1 MARRDQAAQYSEAL
15 LEIIRREHPD
25 LLTPVLE
32 AAFREVPRHAF
43 LPDAEMQEA
52 YEDKAMPIKRAPDG
66 SVVSSCS
73 QPSMIALMLRQLDLR
88 PGDNVLEIGAG
99 TGYNAAL
106 MQHLVGEHGNVTT
119 IELDKEIAQQ
129 AAMNLQRIRLGA
141 VVSVVNAD
149 GALGYAPRAS
159 YDRIIATVAVWDVPP
174 AWERQLKP
182 DGVLV
187 APIWLESMQVSA
199 AFRLDDD
206 GRLYSNTN
214 VPCGFVPLR
223 GIASGP
229 NVMRRIGSSTLNL
242 AAYGVKR
249 LDPAAVHLLLS
260 DQPEETL
267 LSPSLTLTEFWQ
279 GFLPYL
285 TLNIPEGCI
294 FALYTV
300 SEGTQAYGL
309 SGSGFALIA
318 PGSACFVPYDA
329 SGRTLSFASADAFLA
344 LNDTLHAWDQAGRPN
359 VSRLRLRLMP
369 KTRSRAP
376 TPQPNYAVYSRLY
389 HDVHVWLE
397 L

>member
-1 MARRDQAAQYSEAL
+1 MPKRETAQYGDAL
-15 LEIIRREHPD
+15 LEVIRRDHPD
-25 LLTPVLE
+25 LLTPPLE
-32 AAFREVPRHAF
+32 AAYREVPRHAF
-43 LPDAEMQEA
+43 LPDTDLQDA
-52 YEDKAMPIKRAPDG
+52 YEDKAVPIKRDSDG
-66 SVVSSCS
+66 SVLSSCS

-88 PGDNVLEIGAG
+88 TGDNVLEIGAG

-106 MQHLVGEHGNVTT
+106 MQHIVGERGNVTT
-119 IELDKEIAQQ
+119 VELDKEIAQQ
-129 AAMNLQRIRLGA
+129 AAMNLQRVRLGA

-206 GRLYSNTN
+206 GRLYSDMNL
-214 VPCGFVPLR
+214 PCGFVPLR
-223 GIASGP
+223 GIAAGP
-229 NVMRRIGSSTLNL
+229 NVMRRVSSSTLNL

-249 LDPAAVHLLLS
+249 LDAASVHLLLS

-267 LSPSLTLTEFWQ
+267 LNPSLTLTEFWQ

-285 TLNIPEGCI
+285 TLNIPEGCV

-318 PGSACFVPYDA
+318 QGSACFVPYDA
-329 SGRTLSFASADAFLA
+329 SGRTLTFASADTFMA
-344 LNDTLHAWDQAGRPN
+344 LNDTLNVWDRAGRPDVN
-359 VSRLRLRLMP
+359 RLRLRLMP
-369 KTRSRAP
+369 KTLTSVL

-389 HDVHVWLE
+389 HDVHVWLD